1 MTHWEPR
8 SNLNPRSNKGGLRL
22 VALVMA
28 TVWLWL
34 TVQDSVAAETP
45 EIQVATSAEEI
56 FVGDS
61 VDFQVD
67 IRNVQ
72 NPPAPDLSAIKDQ
85 FDVVAT
91 GDVSRDESSISI
103 INGKVTKSA
112 VLRHIYQFRLT
123 PKSAGE
129 LTIPPVKVTLDG
141 KTLSSSEVPLKV
153 IEAEEQD
160 LVVAEIKT
168 SHTKVYPTQSFE
180 VTLRVLVQPLPDNAK
195 TDPLSPLQRRPPHLQ
210 VNWVDPPAGLAAAD
224 KASWLQPLVS
234 DDGVGFTLNDVSTRS
249 GSFFDGPRAAVFN
262 LRKDRVIREGLDG
275 KKIKYYAYELSR
287 TLTAERTGVYSLG
300 PALVKGTFVTG
311 LQKKEYTARR
321 LVTSAQAVNVDVRE
335 VPMPRP
341 VTFCGGIGEYKVFAS
356 ASPTKL
362 RVGDP
367 LTLTVELERSPQS
380 GSLELISAPDLM
392 AIPELDADFDLIDKS
407 PTGRIEGS
415 RKKFVYA
422 MRPKRKSDGIPPIIV
437 SAFNLQ
443 TEEFENIQSSA
454 IPMEIAEAERLN
466 SGELIG
472 TRPTIG
478 STFIKN
484 RAEGIFQ
491 NITDPSLVHEQ
502 RISLIAWSEAALGV
516 WCGTGCLIGLV
527 SLYRRRN
534 SDTSRVRRQ
543 QARSAANRRLSEAR
557 SHVNKGEPTE
567 ALRAVRSAILGL
579 VADLQNRVAEGLTAA
594 DVNSMLAAASI
605 NDDDRTA
612 VVNLLEAIE
621 SAEYGA
627 GQTRDPSVAIEETG
641 KLIARIAPRLER
653 GIKAVPLV
661 LMGLLL
667 TVQTSGEAFAAEPGS
682 NERSFVRSLELFDS
696 AKSPD
701 EYREAAQVLESILS
715 DGFRNGAVYYNL
727 GNAYYRAGDYGRA
740 ILNYRKAKPY
750 LPSYPYLTSNLEQ
763 ALAAA
768 PGRLAE
774 PPKPWWSHVL
784 FWTDWLSSPA
794 KVKVF
799 FGGLSLAAVVTAAAF
814 LFRIP
819 RLTLPIAL
827 LVLSGLAIGLDAAL
841 NDAEITGFR
850 RAVITGETT
859 ARKGTGNSYEA
870 AFDQPLRDGAEF
882 QILNETHDWTFGHFE
897 GIGDG
902 WVKNEFVAR

>member
-1 MTHWEPR
+1 MTHSESRRNRKPR
-8 SNLNPRSNKGGLRL
+8 YKSGLRA

-28 TVWLWL
+28 TVCFWSA
-34 TVQDSVAAETP
+34 TQESVAAETP
-45 EIQVATSAEEI
+45 EIQVVTSAEEI
-56 FVGDS
+56 FIGDS
-61 VDFQVD
+61 VDYQVE
-67 IRNVQ
+67 IRNAQ
-72 NPPAPDLSAIKDQ
+72 NPPAPDLSAIKEQ
-85 FDVVAT
+85 FDVVPT
-91 GDVSRDESSISI
+91 GDQSRDQSSISI
-103 INGKVTKSA
+103 INGKVTKSS
-112 VLRHIYQFRLT
+112 VLSHLYQFRLT

-129 LTIPPVKVTLDG
+129 LTIPPAKVMIEG
-141 KTLSSSEVPLKV
+141 KTLTSSEVPLKV

-160 LVVAEIKT
+160 LVVAEMKT
-168 SHTKVYPTQSFE
+168 SHAKVYPTQSFE
-180 VTLRVLVQPLPDNAK
+180 VTLRVLVQPLPNNA
-195 TDPLSPLQRRPPHLQ
+195 TADPLSPLQRRPPHLQ
-210 VNWVDPPAGLAAAD
+210 VNWVDPPAGLAATD

-262 LRKDRVIREGLDG
+262 LRKDREIREGLDG
-275 KKIKYYAYELSR
+275 KKIKYFVYELSR
-287 TLTAERTGVYSLG
+287 TLTAERTGVYTLG

-321 LVTSAQAVNVDVRE
+321 LVASASAVNVEVRE

-367 LTLTVELERSPQS
+367 LTLTVELERGHQS
-380 GSLELISAPDLM
+380 GSLELISAPDLT

-415 RKKFVYA
+415 RKKFVFA
-422 MRPKRKSDGIPPIIV
+422 MRPKRKSAGIPAITV
-437 SAFNLQ
+437 SAFNPQ
-443 TEEFENIQSSA
+443 TEEFESIQTAA
-454 IPMEIAEAERLN
+454 ISLEITEAERLN

-478 STFIKN
+478 STSIKS

-491 NITDPSLVHEQ
+491 NITDPSQVRDQ

-516 WCGTGCLIGLV
+516 WSATGCLIGL
-527 SLYRRRN
+527 STLYRRRT
-534 SDTSRVRRQ
+534 SDAGRVRRQ
-543 QARSAANRRLSEAR
+543 QARGAANRRLADAR
-557 SHVNKGEPTE
+557 SLVVKGQHKE
-567 ALRAVRSAILGL
+567 ALRQVRSAIIGL

-594 DVNSMLAAASI
+594 DVNTTLAGASV
-605 NDDDRTA
+605 NDEDRMA
-612 VVNLLEAIE
+612 IVKLLESIE

-627 GQTRDPSVAIEETG
+627 GQSADPIVAIEDAA
-641 KLIARIAPRLER
+641 KLITRIALRLEH
-653 GIKAVPLV
+653 GIKAGTVV
-661 LMGLLL
+661 AMCLLL
-667 TVQTSGEAFAAEPGS
+667 TGLNSGEAHAAEPGS
-682 NERSFVRSLELFDS
+682 NERSFVRALELFDS

-701 EYREAAQVLESILS
+701 EYRESAQVLESILA
-715 DGFRNGAVYYNL
+715 DGLRNGAVFYNL

-750 LPSYPYLTSNLEQ
+750 LPNYPYLTSNLEQ

-774 PPKPWWSHVL
+774 PSRPWWSHVL
-784 FWTDWLSSPA
+784 FWTDWLSFPA

-799 FGGLSLAAVVTAAAF
+799 FCGMSLAAIATAAAV

-819 RLTLPIAL
+819 RLSLPIVL
-827 LVLSGLAIGLDAAL
+827 LVFCSLAVGLDAAL
-841 NDAEITGFR
+841 NDTEITGFR

-859 ARKGTGNSYEA
+859 ARKGTDNSYEA

-882 QILNETHDWTFGHFE
+882 QILNETHDWTLGHFE
-897 GIGDG
+897 GVGDG
-902 WVKNEFVAR
+902 WVRNEFVAR